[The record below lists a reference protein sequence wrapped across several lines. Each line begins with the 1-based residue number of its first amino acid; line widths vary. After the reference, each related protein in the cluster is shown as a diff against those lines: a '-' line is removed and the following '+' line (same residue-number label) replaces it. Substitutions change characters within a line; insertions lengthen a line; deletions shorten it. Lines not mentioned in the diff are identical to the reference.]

1 MGWIQYYQSFIFVE
15 TKIKL
20 FQLED
25 EHAFLITLFWGGRI
39 FVKQTAYV
47 LMYGITKII
56 KSLINCPM
64 TIRAFS

>member
-1 MGWIQYYQSFIFVE
+1 MIVRNGLVTLVLYCIQYYQSFIFVE

-25 EHAFLITLFWGGRI
+25 EHAFLIKLFWGGII

-56 KSLINCPM
+56 KS
-64 TIRAFS
+64 